1 VQTRL
6 RYSAAWLIVAAAAC
20 APRPPLAEPAPADRH
35 VRLDP
40 SAIEAVAE
48 LLRMED
54 VRTFD
59 TALVAR
65 LLGHAEAEVRGR
77 AALAAGRVRDGAA
90 APLLLRAL
98 GDSDFDVRARA
109 AFALSVLGDTAAQV
123 VTALADAALS
133 GVPETAAEATA
144 ALGLLGAAS
153 GRPALELL
161 LASERTPPAV
171 RERALLAIWR
181 LPRVATSTA
190 AVKAWTRH
198 PDVETRWRAVY
209 ALARF
214 GGVSVVEPLLGAMDD
229 SDARV
234 RMQALRGLRAS
245 LVDSAGLR
253 NAVLPALLDAVAD
266 PHPHVRVG
274 AIRLLPAYRD
284 SQAVEAVLG
293 RLSDPDANVAV
304 AAAQALGEGASA
316 SALGALLDHAARAE
330 RPDAVRAAALASAV
344 RLRPGAG
351 VPLAERWIDS
361 TRWLPRVYAAR
372 ALAAA
377 PWPLARPLL
386 ERLARDVNPIIA
398 AEALAAVRTSADT
411 LPDIRRLYLERLGA
425 ADPLVRAA
433 ALRGLH
439 RIAGPADLDVL
450 LHAFDRARHDT
461 VRDAALAALDA
472 LATLAEAGVPAR
484 RAFYARFRD
493 TPPRDPAVLRAA
505 ASRLGPPPA
514 DWAVPPDRIDA
525 RPFEFY
531 MHAAQHLVARTLA
544 GEPPPQVG
552 ILTAHGEIVLDLAAA
567 DAPLTVANFLALV
580 ENGYYAG
587 TRWHRVVPNF
597 VIQDGDPRGDGL
609 GGPGYVIR
617 DEINP
622 LRYLRGTLGMALSG
636 PDTGGSQFFITHS
649 PQPHL
654 DGGYT
659 VFGSVTAG
667 MDAVDR
673 VLQDEPIL
681 GFRRI
686 R

>member
-1 VQTRL
+1 
-6 RYSAAWLIVAAAAC
+6 
-20 APRPPLAEPAPADRH
+20 
-35 VRLDP
+35 
-40 SAIEAVAE
+40 
-48 LLRMED
+48 MED
-54 VRTFD
+54 VRTLD
-59 TALVAR
+59 TILVAR
-65 LLGHAEAEVRGR
+65 LLGHAGAEVRGR
-77 AALAAGRVRDGAA
+77 AALAAGRVRDRAA

-98 GDSDFDVRARA
+98 GDPDSDVRARA
-109 AFALSVLGDTAAQV
+109 AFALGVLGDTAAYV

-133 GVPETAAEATA
+133 GVPEPAAEAAA
-144 ALGLLGAAS
+144 ALGLLGVDG

-171 RERALLAIWR
+171 RERVLLAIWR

-190 AVKAWTRH
+190 AVKRWTMYS
-198 PDVETRWRAVY
+198 DVETRWRAVY

-214 GGVSVVEPLLGAMDD
+214 GGVSVVEPLLAALDD
-229 SDARV
+229 ADARV

-245 LVDSAGLR
+245 VVDSAGLR
-253 NAVLPALLDAVAD
+253 NAVLPALLRAATDS
-266 PHPHVRVG
+266 HPHVRVG
-274 AIRLLPAYRD
+274 AIRLLPAYSD
-284 SQAVEAVLG
+284 GEAVQALTG
-293 RLSDPDANVAV
+293 RLTDSDANVAV
-304 AAAQALGEGASA
+304 AAAQALGDAAAASA
-316 SALGALLDHAARAE
+316 VSGLLDLAAHAE

-344 RLRPGAG
+344 RLRPEAG
-351 VPLAERWIDS
+351 VPLAEGWIDS
-361 TRWLPRVYAAR
+361 TRWLPRLYAAR

-377 PWPLARPLL
+377 PWPLARPPL
-386 ERLARDVNPIIA
+386 ERLARDTNRIVA
-398 AEALAAVRTSADT
+398 AEALAAVRVTADT
-411 LPDIRRLYLERLGA
+411 LTDVRRLYLERLGA

-433 ALRGLH
+433 ALRGLQ

-450 LHAFDRARHDT
+450 LHAFDRARHD
-461 VRDAALAALDA
+461 VERDAALAALEA
-472 LATLAEAGVPAR
+472 LETLAEAGVPAQ

-493 TPPRDPAVLRAA
+493 TPHRDAAVVRAA
-505 ASRLGPPPA
+505 ARRLGPPPA
-514 DWAVPPDRIDA
+514 GWAVPPDRIDVQ
-525 RPFEFY
+525 PFAFY
-531 MHAAQHLVARTLA
+531 MHTAQHLVARSLA

-580 ENGYYAG
+580 ENGYYVG

-609 GGPGYVIR
+609 GGPGYAIR

-659 VFGSVTAG
+659 VFGTVAAG
-667 MDAVDR
+667 MDVVDR